1 MRQMC
6 VTELAE
12 YLSTRDRPI
21 LLDVREEHELANGK
35 LQGIVHIPMQD
46 IAEKLADVSDNK
58 DATIVV
64 ICRTGNR
71 SNNVGQFLEQ
81 NGFTDVI
88 NLAGGMNAW
97 ALDIDPDMAVY

>member
-1 MRQMC
+1 MC
-6 VTELAE
+6 ATELEE
-12 YLSTRDRPI
+12 YLSIRDRPI
-21 LLDVREEHELANGK
+21 LLDVREDHELTNGT
-35 LQGIVHIPMQD
+35 LQGSVHIPMQN

-71 SNNVGQFLEQ
+71 SNSVGQFLEQ

-97 ALDIDPDMAVY
+97 ALDVDPDMAVY

>member
-6 VTELAE
+6 ATELEE
-12 YLSTRDRPI
+12 YLSIRDRPI
-21 LLDVREEHELANGK
+21 LLDVREDHELANGT
-35 LQGIVHIPMQD
+35 LQGSVHIPMQN

-71 SNNVGQFLEQ
+71 SNSVGQFLEQ

-97 ALDIDPDMAVY
+97 ALDVDPDMAVY